1 MKTIKVHDDCKL
13 KTSKLF
19 AKVKEKYGKG
29 YCYLSNEELD
39 KQFPIPQ
46 EAITRYFLDEVEP
59 DKETLGMSCNQA
71 DPDMQGIT
79 LRERLI
85 LDLSTEK
92 KLDVVG
98 LTICSGSRYAGGHVP
113 SVSLDSDGD
122 VCVDWFSAGS
132 CDDADGVRREV
143 SITTLP
149 SNPDEELQQAID
161 KVKQAGYKVVK
172 EI

>member
-1 MKTIKVHDDCKL
+1 MPSFKRRTRQTIPN
-13 KTSKLF
+13 TSR
-19 AKVKEKYGKG
+19 GNN
-29 YCYLSNEELD
+29 LSH
-39 KQFPIPQ
+39 
-46 EAITRYFLDEVEP
+46 FLDEVEP

-132 CDDADGVRREV
+132 CDDADGVLQR
-143 SITTLP
+143 SFHYYPTL
-149 SNPDEELQQAID
+149 
-161 KVKQAGYKVVK
+161 
-172 EI
+172 